1 MYDQTPQWVRVA
13 FEKKSFKKIYSSYAA
28 KYAIFY
34 PIALLH
40 GYRDLKKGSKNKKAK
55 QDPKW
60 ALLLGGIVVAEL
72 ADLKK
77 KIKKLNFDCPS

>member
-1 MYDQTPQWVRVA
+1 
-13 FEKKSFKKIYSSYAA
+13 
-28 KYAIFY
+28 
-34 PIALLH
+34 LLH
-40 GYRDLKKGSKNKKAK
+40 GYRDSKKGSTNKKAK

-77 KIKKLNFDCPS
+77 K

>member
-1 MYDQTPQWVRVA
+1 MYGQTPQWVRVA

-40 GYRDLKKGSKNKKAK
+40 GYRDLKKGSTNKKAK

-77 KIKKLNFDCPS
+77 KIKKLKLDCPS